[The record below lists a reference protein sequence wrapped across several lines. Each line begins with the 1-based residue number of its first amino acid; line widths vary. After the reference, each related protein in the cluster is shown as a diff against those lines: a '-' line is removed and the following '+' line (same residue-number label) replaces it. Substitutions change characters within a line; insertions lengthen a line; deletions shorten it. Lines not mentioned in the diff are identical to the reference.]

1 MAQGRICESIV
12 TKKPHRI
19 DYCGV
24 TSRLT
29 AGNTTLDG
37 RKTMIGKTRRK
48 GTWLAATVLAAG
60 SLFATALPAHAEPG
74 VSAREIKLGITL
86 PLTGAASP
94 GYNKIGNAMNAYFK
108 YVNENGGVYGRKITL
123 IQKNDEYSP
132 QLAIAKTNELILKD
146 KVFALV
152 GPLGTATYTA
162 VHKSVGLAKRGVPSL
177 FLNTGFSGFSDKKS
191 YPTSFMVLSS
201 YAMEAKIVA
210 QFLKDNH
217 AGKKLGFVYQN
228 DEFGID
234 AITAFKAAGTKFD
247 VTVPYTSGSQSA
259 ATAQTWVS
267 QLAAGGAQVVVF
279 FGVTSATAPLLA
291 VAAGARYAPQWI
303 LGSVGSDPL
312 TLRALGVPVAV
323 LNGAQ
328 TPAGNPSP
336 NDTSDEYVKQFQEI
350 NTKYNDAP
358 FDDYVL
364 QGMNIG
370 LMTVQA
376 LRAAGSN
383 PTRKKLIS
391 AMESKGSSFASVA
404 YSPLGYS
411 KTSNVGHT
419 GYYMAVMDAN
429 GDRKPFGGTVKLY
442 TTDSGSGPV
451 VLSTFKRPAMP
462 AKGLPSNS

>member
-1 MAQGRICESIV
+1 
-12 TKKPHRI
+12 
-19 DYCGV
+19 
-24 TSRLT
+24 
-29 AGNTTLDG
+29 
-37 RKTMIGKTRRK
+37 MIRKTRRNR
-48 GTWLAATVLAAG
+48 TWFVAAVLAAG
-60 SLFATALPAHAEPG
+60 SLFATALPANAETG
-74 VSAREIKLGITL
+74 VSSSEIKLGITL

-132 QLAIAKTNELILKD
+132 QLSIAKTNELILKD

-152 GPLGTATYTA
+152 GPLGTANFTA
-162 VHKSVGLAKRGVPSL
+162 VHKSIGIARRGVPSL
-177 FLNTGFSGFSDKKS
+177 FLNTGFSGFANKKN
-191 YPTSFMVLSS
+191 YPTSFTILPS
-201 YAMEAKIVA
+201 YAMEAKIAA
-210 QFLKDNH
+210 QFVKENF
-217 AGKKLGFVYQN
+217 AGKKLGLVYQN

-234 AITAFKAAGTKFD
+234 ALGAFKAAGVKFD
-247 VTVPYTSGSQSA
+247 VSIPYTSGSQSA

-267 QLAAGGAQVVVF
+267 QLAAGGAQVVLF

-291 VAAGARYAPQWI
+291 VSAAAKYAPQWI

-323 LNGAQ
+323 LNGAL
-328 TPAGNPSP
+328 TLAGNPSP
-336 NDTSDEYVKQFQEI
+336 NDLKDEYVSVFQDI
-350 NTKYNDAP
+350 NKKYNPGVA

-364 QGMNIG
+364 QGMNVG

-376 LRAAGSN
+376 LRAAGKN
-383 PTRKKLIS
+383 LTRKKLIT
-391 AMESKGSSFASVA
+391 ALQTKGSTFASVA

-419 GYYMAVMDAN
+419 GYYMAEMDAT
-429 GDRKPFGGTVKLY
+429 GDRKPYGGSVVLY

-451 VLSTFKRPAMP
+451 VKSTFKRPAMP
-462 AKGLPSNS
+462 AKGLPTNS

>member
-1 MAQGRICESIV
+1 
-12 TKKPHRI
+12 
-19 DYCGV
+19 
-24 TSRLT
+24 
-29 AGNTTLDG
+29 
-37 RKTMIGKTRRK
+37 MIGKTRRK
-48 GTWLAATVLAAG
+48 RTWFVAAVLATG
-60 SLFATALPAHAEPG
+60 SLLATALPANAETG
-74 VSAREIKLGITL
+74 VTSSEIKLGITL

-108 YVNENGGVYGRKITL
+108 YVNDNGGVYGRKINL

-162 VHKSVGLAKRGVPSL
+162 VHKSVGIARRGVPSL
-177 FLNTGFSGFSDKKS
+177 FLNTGFSGFANKKS
-191 YPTSFMVLSS
+191 FPTSFTILPS
-201 YAMEAKIVA
+201 YAMEAKIAA
-210 QFLKDNH
+210 QFLKENF
-217 AGKKLGFVYQN
+217 AGKKLGLVYQN

-234 AITAFKAAGTKFD
+234 ALGAFKNAGVKFD
-247 VTVPYTSGSQSA
+247 VSIPYTSGTQSS

-279 FGVTSATAPLLA
+279 FGVTSATAALLG
-291 VAAGARYAPQWI
+291 VAAAAKYAPQWV

-312 TLRALGVPVAV
+312 ILRALGVPVAV
-323 LNGAQ
+323 LNGAL
-328 TPAGNPSP
+328 TLAGNPSP
-336 NDTSDEYVKQFQEI
+336 NDTTDEYVKQFQEI
-350 NTKYNDAP
+350 NTKYNPGVA

-364 QGMNIG
+364 QGMNVG

-376 LRAAGSN
+376 LRAAGQN
-383 PTRKKLIS
+383 LTRKKLIS
-391 AMESKGSSFASVA
+391 AMETKGSTFASVA

-419 GYYMAVMDAN
+419 GYYMAVMDAT
-429 GDRKPFGGTVKLY
+429 GDRKPFGGSVVLY
-442 TTDSGSGPV
+442 TTHSGNGPV
-451 VLSTFKRPAMP
+451 VKATPKRPAMP

>member
-1 MAQGRICESIV
+1 MRFV
-12 TKKPHRI
+12 
-19 DYCGV
+19 
-24 TSRLT
+24 
-29 AGNTTLDG
+29 
-37 RKTMIGKTRRK
+37 
-48 GTWLAATVLAAG
+48 AAVLATG
-60 SLFATALPAHAEPG
+60 SLFATALPAQAETG
-74 VSAREIKLGITL
+74 VSSSEIKLGITL

-94 GYNKIGNAMNAYFK
+94 GYNKIGDAMNAYFK
-108 YVNENGGVYGRKITL
+108 YVNDNGGVYGRKITL

-132 QLAIAKTNELILKD
+132 QLSIAKTNELILKD

-152 GPLGTATYTA
+152 GPLGTANFTA
-162 VHKSVGLAKRGVPSL
+162 VHKSVGLARRGVPSL
-177 FLNTGFSGFSDKKS
+177 FLNTGFSGFANKKA
-191 YPTSFMVLSS
+191 YPTSFAILPS
-201 YAMEAKIVA
+201 YAMEAKIAA
-210 QFLKDNH
+210 QFLKDNM
-217 AGKKLGFVYQN
+217 AGKKLGLVYQN

-234 AITAFKAAGTKFD
+234 ALGAFKAAGVKFD
-247 VTVPYTSGSQSA
+247 VSIPYTSGTQSA

-291 VAAGARYAPQWI
+291 VAAGAKYAPQWI

-323 LNGAQ
+323 LNGAL
-328 TPAGNPSP
+328 TLSGNPSP
-336 NDTSDEYVKQFQEI
+336 NDTSDEYVKFFQEI
-350 NTKYNDAP
+350 NTKYNKAA

-364 QGMNIG
+364 QGMNLG

-383 PTRKKLIS
+383 LTRKGLIK
-391 AMESKGSSFASVA
+391 AMENKGSTFASVA

-419 GYYMAVMDAN
+419 GYYMAVMDAT
-429 GDRKPFGGTVKLY
+429 GDRKPYGGSVVVY

-451 VLSTFKRPAMP
+451 VKSTFKRPALP
-462 AKGLPSNS
+462 AKGLPTNS

>member
-1 MAQGRICESIV
+1 
-12 TKKPHRI
+12 
-19 DYCGV
+19 
-24 TSRLT
+24 
-29 AGNTTLDG
+29 
-37 RKTMIGKTRRK
+37 MIGKTRRK
-48 GTWLAATVLAAG
+48 RTWFVAAVLASG
-60 SLFATALPAHAEPG
+60 SLLATALPAHAETG
-74 VSAREIKLGITL
+74 VTSSEIKLGITL

-94 GYNKIGNAMNAYFK
+94 GYNKIGDAMNAYFK
-108 YVNENGGVYGRKITL
+108 YVNDNGGVYGRKITL

-162 VHKSVGLAKRGVPSL
+162 VHKSVGIARRGVPSL
-177 FLNTGFSGFSDKKS
+177 FLNTGFSGFSNKTT
-191 YPTSFMVLSS
+191 YPTSFTILPS
-201 YAMEAKIVA
+201 YAMEAKIA
-210 QFLKDNH
+210 SQFLKENM
-217 AGKKLGFVYQN
+217 AGKKLGLVYQN

-234 AITAFKAAGTKFD
+234 ALGAFKAAGVKFD
-247 VTVPYTSGSQSA
+247 VSIPYTSGTQSA

-267 QLAAGGAQVVVF
+267 QLAAGGVQVVVF

-291 VAAGARYAPQWI
+291 VAAGAKYAPQWI

-323 LNGAQ
+323 LNGAL
-328 TPAGNPSP
+328 TLSGNPSP
-336 NDTSDEYVKQFQEI
+336 NDTSDEYVKMFQEI
-350 NTKYNDAP
+350 NTKYNKAA

-364 QGMNIG
+364 QGMNLG

-376 LRAAGSN
+376 LRAAGRNLS
-383 PTRKKLIS
+383 RKGLIN
-391 AMESKGSSFASVA
+391 AMETKGSTFASVA

-419 GYYMAVMDAN
+419 GYYMAVMDAA
-429 GDRKPFGGTVKLY
+429 GERKPYGGSVVLY

-451 VLSTFKRPAMP
+451 VKSTFKRPAMP
-462 AKGLPSNS
+462 AKGLPTNS

>member
-1 MAQGRICESIV
+1 MI
-12 TKKPHRI
+12 
-19 DYCGV
+19 
-24 TSRLT
+24 
-29 AGNTTLDG
+29 
-37 RKTMIGKTRRK
+37 RKTARK
-48 GTWLAATVLAAG
+48 RTWFVAALLASAG
-60 SLFATALPAHAEPG
+60 LFASTLPANAETG
-74 VSAREIKLGITL
+74 VSSSEIKLGITL

-108 YVNENGGVYGRKITL
+108 YVNDNGGVYGRKITL

-132 QLAIAKTNELILKD
+132 QLSIAKTNELILKD

-152 GPLGTATYTA
+152 GPLGTANFTA
-162 VHKSVGLAKRGVPSL
+162 VHKSVGIAKRRVPSL
-177 FLNTGFSGFSDKKS
+177 FLNTGFSGFASKKN
-191 YPTSFMVLSS
+191 YPTSFTILPS

-210 QFLKDNH
+210 QFIKENLS
-217 AGKKLGFVYQN
+217 GKKLGLVYQN

-234 AITAFKAAGTKFD
+234 ALGAFKDAGVKFD
-247 VTVPYTSGSQSA
+247 VSIPYTSGTQSA

-291 VAAGARYAPQWI
+291 VSAAAKYAPQWI

-323 LNGAQ
+323 LNGAL

-350 NTKYNDAP
+350 NTKYNNAD

-376 LRAAGSN
+376 LRAAGRN
-383 PTRKKLIS
+383 LTRAGLIR
-391 AMESKGSSFASVA
+391 AMESKGSTFASVA

-411 KTSNVGHT
+411 RTSNVGHT
-419 GYYMAVMDAN
+419 GYYMAVMDAK
-429 GDRKPFGGTVKLY
+429 GDRKPYGGSVVLY
-442 TTDSGSGPV
+442 TTDSGKGPV
-451 VLSTFKRPAMP
+451 VKSNFKRPAMP
-462 AKGLPSNS
+462 AKGLPTNS

>member
-1 MAQGRICESIV
+1 MI
-12 TKKPHRI
+12 
-19 DYCGV
+19 
-24 TSRLT
+24 
-29 AGNTTLDG
+29 
-37 RKTMIGKTRRK
+37 RKTRIKR
-48 GTWLAATVLAAG
+48 TWLAAAVIASG
-60 SLFATALPAHAEPG
+60 SLLATALPANAETG
-74 VSAREIKLGITL
+74 VSASEIKLGITL

-108 YVNENGGVYGRKITL
+108 YVNDNGGVYGRKVTL
-123 IQKNDEYSP
+123 IQKNDEYSA
-132 QLAIAKTNELILKD
+132 QLSISKTNELILRD

-152 GPLGTATYTA
+152 GPLGTANFTA

-177 FLNTGFSGFSDKKS
+177 FLNTGFSGFSNKKS
-191 YPTSFMVLSS
+191 YPSSFMVLPS
-201 YAMEAKIVA
+201 YAMEAKIIA
-210 QFLKDNH
+210 QFLKENH
-217 AGKKLGFVYQN
+217 AGKKLGIVYQN

-234 AITAFKAAGTKFD
+234 GMGAFKAAGTKFD
-247 VTVPYTSGSQSA
+247 VTIPYTSGSQSS

-267 QLAAGGAQVVVF
+267 QLAAGGAQVVVM
-279 FGVTSATAPLLA
+279 FGVTSATGALLG
-291 VAAGARYAPQWI
+291 VSAAARYAPQWI
-303 LGSVGSDPL
+303 LGSVGSDPV
-312 TLRALGVPVAV
+312 TLKAIGVPVAV

-350 NTKYNDAP
+350 NTKYNTGTA

-364 QGMNIG
+364 QGMNIA
-370 LMTVQA
+370 LMTVQG
-376 LRAAGSN
+376 LRAAGSS

-391 AMESKGSSFASVA
+391 AMEAKGSTFASVA

-429 GDRKPFGGTVKLY
+429 GDRKPFGGKVTLY

-451 VLSTFKRPAMP
+451 VVSTFKRPAMP

>member
-1 MAQGRICESIV
+1 
-12 TKKPHRI
+12 
-19 DYCGV
+19 
-24 TSRLT
+24 
-29 AGNTTLDG
+29 
-37 RKTMIGKTRRK
+37 MIRKTRRR
-48 GTWLAATVLAAG
+48 GAWLAATVLAAG
-60 SLFATALPAHAEPG
+60 SLIATALPAYAETG
-74 VSAREIKLGITL
+74 VSSSEIKLGITL

-132 QLAIAKTNELILKD
+132 QLSIAKTNELILKD

-152 GPLGTATYTA
+152 GPLGTANFTA

-177 FLNTGFSGFSDKKS
+177 FLNTGFSGFAKKTN
-191 YPTSFMVLSS
+191 YPASFMILPS
-201 YAMEAKIVA
+201 YAMEAKIIA
-210 QFLKDNH
+210 QFLKENH
-217 AGKKLGFVYQN
+217 AGKKLGIVYQN

-234 AITAFKAAGTKFD
+234 GMGAFRAAGTKFD

-350 NTKYNDAP
+350 NTKYNTGTA

-383 PTRKKLIS
+383 PTRKKLTS
-391 AMESKGSSFASVA
+391 AIETKGSSFASVA

>member
-1 MAQGRICESIV
+1 MI
-12 TKKPHRI
+12 
-19 DYCGV
+19 
-24 TSRLT
+24 
-29 AGNTTLDG
+29 
-37 RKTMIGKTRRK
+37 RKSRRK

-60 SLFATALPAHAEPG
+60 SLFATALPAYAETG
-74 VSAREIKLGITL
+74 VSSREIKLGITL

-108 YVNENGGVYGRKITL
+108 YVNDNGGVYGRKVTL

-132 QLAIAKTNELILKD
+132 SLSNAKTNDLILKD

-152 GPLGTATYTA
+152 GPLGTANYTS
-162 VHKSVGLAKRGVPSL
+162 VHKSVGLAKRGIPSL
-177 FLNTGFSGFSDKKS
+177 FLNTGFSGFGNKKS
-191 YPTSFMVLSS
+191 YPTSFMILPS
-201 YAMEAKIVA
+201 YAMEAKIIA
-210 QFLKDNH
+210 QFLKENY
-217 AGKKLGFVYQN
+217 AGKKLGIVYQN

-234 AITAFKAAGTKFD
+234 GMGAFKAAGTKFD
-247 VTVPYTSGSQSA
+247 VTVPYTSGTQSA

-291 VAAGARYAPQWI
+291 VSAAVKYAPQWI

-323 LNGAQ
+323 LNGAL

-336 NDTSDEYVKQFQEI
+336 NDTSDEYIKQFQEI
-350 NTKYNDAP
+350 NTKYNTGTA

-370 LMTVQA
+370 LMTVQG

-383 PTRKKLIS
+383 PTRKGLIS
-391 AMESKGSSFASVA
+391 ALESKGSTFASVA

-429 GDRKPFGGTVKLY
+429 GDRKPFGGKVTLY

-451 VLSTFKRPAMP
+451 VVSTFKRPAMP
-462 AKGLPSNS
+462 AKGLPNN

>member
-1 MAQGRICESIV
+1 MI
-12 TKKPHRI
+12 
-19 DYCGV
+19 
-24 TSRLT
+24 
-29 AGNTTLDG
+29 
-37 RKTMIGKTRRK
+37 RKTRVK
-48 GTWLAATVLAAG
+48 GTWLAATVLAVG
-60 SLFATALPAHAEPG
+60 SLFATSLPAYAETG
-74 VSAREIKLGITL
+74 VTSTQIKLGITL

-108 YVNENGGVYGRKITL
+108 YVNDNGGVYGRKVTL

-132 QLAIAKTNELILKD
+132 QLSIAKTNELILKD

-152 GPLGTATYTA
+152 GPLGTANFTS
-162 VHKSVGLAKRGVPSL
+162 VHKSVGIAKRGVPSL
-177 FLNTGFSGFSDKKS
+177 FLNTGFSGFANKKA
-191 YPTSFMVLSS
+191 YPTTFMALPS
-201 YAMEAKIVA
+201 YAMEAKIIS
-210 QFLKDNH
+210 QFLKENH
-217 AGKKLGFVYQN
+217 AGKKLGVVYQN

-234 AITAFKAAGTKFD
+234 GMGAFKAAGIKFD
-247 VTVPYTSGSQSA
+247 VTIPYTSGSQSV

-279 FGVTSATAPLLA
+279 FGVTSATAPLLG

-303 LGSVGSDPL
+303 LGSVGADPV
-312 TLRALGVPVAV
+312 TLRALGVPLAV

-350 NTKYNDAP
+350 NTKYNAGTA

-376 LRAAGSN
+376 LRAAG
-383 PTRKKLIS
+383 PKLTRKGLI
-391 AMESKGSSFASVA
+391 AAVESKGSTFASVA
-404 YSPLGYS
+404 YSPLGFS

-419 GYYMAVMDAN
+419 GYYMAVMDAT
-429 GDRKPFGGTVKLY
+429 GDRKPVGGKVKLY

-451 VLSTFKRPAMP
+451 VVSTFKRPDMP
-462 AKGLPSNS
+462 AKGLPSNK

>member
-1 MAQGRICESIV
+1 MI
-12 TKKPHRI
+12 
-19 DYCGV
+19 
-24 TSRLT
+24 
-29 AGNTTLDG
+29 
-37 RKTMIGKTRRK
+37 RKTRIKR
-48 GTWLAATVLAAG
+48 TWLAAAVIASG
-60 SLFATALPAHAEPG
+60 SLLATALPANAETG
-74 VSAREIKLGITL
+74 VSASEIKLGITL

-108 YVNENGGVYGRKITL
+108 YVNDNGGVYGRKVTL
-123 IQKNDEYSP
+123 IQKNDEYSA
-132 QLAIAKTNELILKD
+132 QLSISKTNELILRD

-152 GPLGTATYTA
+152 GPLGTANFTA

-177 FLNTGFSGFSDKKS
+177 FLNTGFSGFSNKKS
-191 YPTSFMVLSS
+191 YPSSFMVLPS
-201 YAMEAKIVA
+201 YAMEAKIIA
-210 QFLKDNH
+210 QFLKENH
-217 AGKKLGFVYQN
+217 AGKKLGIVYQN

-234 AITAFKAAGTKFD
+234 GMGAFKAAGTKFD
-247 VTVPYTSGSQSA
+247 VTIPYTSGSQSS

-267 QLAAGGAQVVVF
+267 QLAAGGAQVVVM
-279 FGVTSATAPLLA
+279 FGVTSATGALLG
-291 VAAGARYAPQWI
+291 VSAAARYAPQWI
-303 LGSVGSDPL
+303 LGSVGSDPV
-312 TLRALGVPVAV
+312 TLKAIGVPVAV

-350 NTKYNDAP
+350 NTKYNTGTA

-376 LRAAGSN
+376 LRAAGKN
-383 PTRKKLIS
+383 LTRKGLVR
-391 AMESKGSSFASVA
+391 AMETKGSSFASVA
-404 YSPLGYS
+404 YSPLGFS
-411 KTSNVGHT
+411 NTSNVGHT

-429 GDRKPFGGTVKLY
+429 GDRKPFGGKVTLY

-451 VLSTFKRPAMP
+451 VVSTFKRPAMP